1 MLGANPEMAGN
12 FAEKRLISALFFE
25 LRPNN
30 RSLFV
35 LKLISSHNKPKMEVK
50 KTENKNKKGNESQHS
65 GFTLSAVLEDI
76 KEHLGII
83 AVAEAGHGKSF
94 AVASLVQQALKDE
107 NLTVIILSPSSIWK
121 RKLWSGKYVKV
132 GTADFNPIQEI
143 TKTEIESVPFL
154 RDAVHINLDKK
165 WSYVKNQWL
174 EGLLES
180 KESLLFEIKYRNGRR
195 IKAFE
200 SVVIQAIYETQEKQI
215 DANPSYNHHYIIVL
229 EEIQNSFGTYSMN
242 SDDSLDLMT
251 IFSQSRSDALTHYIG
266 IGQRLN
272 DVSTK
277 VIERLRPFIGL
288 TLGENS
294 LRKIKS
300 QLPEELK
307 DRVQQLPKR
316 HWLYLDGKTNPEIE
330 IPEFK
335 RTNPPVQI
343 KPPVEQQLTAK
354 PKMGFLKALLITLT
368 EGSESY
374 IKRHPE
380 IYSQQSKQP
389 TEETLDDDLSDG
401 DGLMTLEESDIL
413 LPPDNPEFFKKQVKE
428 KST

>member
-1 MLGANPEMAGN
+1 MLYVR
-12 FAEKRLISALFFE
+12 FYWAEILIGLE
-25 LRPNN
+25 
-30 RSLFV
+30 SLPLQRKMTCKFPKFLEATV
-35 LKLISSHNKPKMEVK
+35 FRAVFHSFLYKKSKMEVK
-50 KTENKNKKGNESQHS
+50 KTENNGKNSINSTNESVHS
-65 GFTLSAVLEDI
+65 NFSLSAILADI

-83 AVAEAGHGKSF
+83 AVAEAGHGKSY
-94 AVASLVQQALKDE
+94 AVASMVQEANKDE
-107 NLTVIILSPSSIWK
+107 NLSVIILSPSTIWR

-154 RDAVHINLDKK
+154 RDAVHVNLDKK

-174 EGLLES
+174 EGLLQS
-180 KESLLFEIKYRNGRR
+180 KENLLFEVKYRNGRR

-200 SVVIQAIYETQEKQI
+200 SVIIQHIYEMQERI
-215 DANPSYNHHYIIVL
+215 IETNPNYNHHYLIVL

-251 IFSQSRSDALTHYIG
+251 IFSQSRSDANIHYIG

-272 DVSTK
+272 DISTK

-300 QLPEELK
+300 QLPDELK

-316 HWLYLDGKTNPEIE
+316 HWLYLDGKSNPEIE

-343 KPPVEQQLTAK
+343 KPPMEQPNSNLTPLQQRYKAAN
-354 PKMGFLKALLITLT
+354 PLK
-368 EGSESY
+368 
-374 IKRHPE
+374 K
-380 IYSQQSKQP
+380 
-389 TEETLDDDLSDG
+389 
-401 DGLMTLEESDIL
+401 GLMLCGAILGIYGSGKQTVDKNTERGDSEESELDLYMSGENENSIMF
-413 LPPDNPEFFKKQVKE
+413 PTDNQN
-428 KST
+428 

>member
-1 MLGANPEMAGN
+1 MRKTAWSDKLMQTNKIKKNP
-12 FAEKRLISALFFE
+12 
-25 LRPNN
+25 
-30 RSLFV
+30 
-35 LKLISSHNKPKMEVK
+35 
-50 KTENKNKKGNESQHS
+50 KTEQQRQQQPTAEQKPINESVHS
-65 GFTLSAVLEDI
+65 DFSLAAVLADI

-83 AVAEAGHGKSF
+83 TVAEAGHGKSF
-94 AVASLVQQALKDE
+94 AVASMVQQALKDS
-107 NLTVIILSPSSIWK
+107 NLSVIVLSPSTIWR

-154 RDAVHINLDKK
+154 RNAVHVNLDKK

-174 EGLLES
+174 EGLLQS

-200 SVVIQAIYETQEKQI
+200 SLIIQRLYEMQERRI
-215 DANPSYNHHYIIVL
+215 EANPNYNHHYLIVL

-251 IFSQSRSDALTHYIG
+251 IFSQSRSDANIHYIG

-272 DVSTK
+272 DISTK

-300 QLPEELK
+300 QLPDELK

-343 KPPVEQQLTAK
+343 KPPIKPPVEHLNSNLTPLQRRYRAAN
-354 PKMGFLKALLITLT
+354 PLKKGLMLCGAILGIYGNGGNGKQTEDTERDVSEESENFDQSVYSDNSKDTQENYDMEEDLALL
-368 EGSESY
+368 
-374 IKRHPE
+374 
-380 IYSQQSKQP
+380 
-389 TEETLDDDLSDG
+389 EEKDMG
-401 DGLMTLEESDIL
+401 W
-413 LPPDNPEFFKKQVKE
+413 
-428 KST
+428 